1 LFTLVA
7 CDQPK
12 QTAPT
17 DSQPKA
23 LAVAPVEIVP
33 VEALP
38 VEAVLP
44 TVKTAPLLPL
54 SERDYAFGYWLNGMR
69 KHLQDA

>member
-1 LFTLVA
+1 
-7 CDQPK
+7 
-12 QTAPT
+12 
-17 DSQPKA
+17 
-23 LAVAPVEIVP
+23 VP